1 MLIVDDVIT
10 LGATLTAVART
21 FRALLD
27 CRLRL
32 LTFAA
37 AGRYHFGRPE
47 PADLRLPDH
56 SATYDSREILRYHRD
71 APAPPTSSPTTSTT

>member
-1 MLIVDDVIT
+1 MYYISKRIEISYSHQLH
-10 LGATLTAVART
+10 
-21 FRALLD
+21 LD
-27 CRLRL
+27 YESKCNCRLRL

-56 SATYDSREILRYHRD
+56 SATYDSREIRRYHRD
-71 APAPPTSSPTTSTT
+71 APTPPTSPPITSTT

>member
-21 FRALLD
+21 FRSIPD

-47 PADLRLPDH
+47 PADLSLPDH
-56 SATYDSREILRYHRD
+56 SATYDPSEIHRYHPD
-71 APAPPTSSPTTSTT
+71 TAAPPTSPPTTSTT